1 MWKVSTEEISLSN
14 ILICALPN
22 PGHVTPMLS
31 VGVHLA
37 SLGHTVI
44 FHTGDIFRR
53 QVEETG
59 LRFAPMTGKA
69 NIDYRNPGNAAE
81 RETLTGV
88 ARILNNIK
96 YWFIDPLPDQH
107 RGLLQVLNETRV
119 DLILTSSM
127 YLGCFPML
135 LGPREN
141 RPPVIGCGVTPLMLR
156 SIDCGLDSYDATP
169 EGRKRNQA
177 EHIQMERGFQ
187 PVADLLNL
195 ALSECGSPP
204 LSGFWFDAIYTVPD
218 LFLQFTGDAFEYPR
232 SDMPSKVRYVGPVLP
247 NKTSSFKE
255 PAWWTELDGSKP
267 VVLVTQGTFA
277 NFDLQEL
284 LQPTLMALKEDNALV
299 IAATGR
305 ANIDDLLAPSNSRVE
320 TFVPFVPLL
329 PKVDVL
335 VTNGGYGAVQQSL
348 SFGVPLVVAGDTEE
362 KAFTASRVEWTGTGI
377 NLRTGRPTPEQIQTA
392 VRTVLTDK
400 RYREQAQRVQN
411 NFAQYNALNEI
422 ARTVDAVLADPMRSS
437 LVDAPQAVV

>member
-1 MWKVSTEEISLSN
+1 
-14 ILICALPN
+14 
-22 PGHVTPMLS
+22 
-31 VGVHLA
+31 
-37 SLGHTVI
+37 
-44 FHTGDIFRR
+44 
-53 QVEETG
+53 
-59 LRFAPMTGKA
+59 
-69 NIDYRNPGNAAE
+69 
-81 RETLTGV
+81 
-88 ARILNNIK
+88 
-96 YWFIDPLPDQH
+96 
-107 RGLLQVLNETRV
+107 
-119 DLILTSSM
+119 
-127 YLGCFPML
+127 
-135 LGPREN
+135 
-141 RPPVIGCGVTPLMLR
+141 MLR